1 MSSARYAIYL
11 APPADTPL
19 WMFGSRVLGYNAVT
33 GKDMAGFAPDGFDPA
48 HWRHVTER
56 PRTYGFHATLKAP
69 FSLSTNTS
77 FTTLEIELSAFS
89 RTFSPFDLGP
99 LAVRAITQGK
109 DGFVALS
116 PLRDTPELAV
126 LERRVVHDFDHFRAP
141 LTDDDLRKRDP
152 GSLTVRQRE
161 SLLSLGYPFV
171 GPDYRFHMTLS
182 GVVPNAADIAD
193 SLADAMANDIGT
205 AHLKVDA
212 LVLFKQEN
220 PAERFRVIRRFDFM
234 GVSSQLTAMARTS

>member
-1 MSSARYAIYL
+1 MSSTRYAIYL
-11 APPADTPL
+11 APPPDTPL
-19 WMFGSRVLGYNAVT
+19 WMFGSRVLGYDAV
-33 GKDMAGFAPDGFDPA
+33 GGEDIAGFAPDGFDPTR
-48 HWRHVTER
+48 WWELTER

-69 FSLSTNTS
+69 FCLSAN
-77 FTTLEIELSAFS
+77 TTLATLEAELGAFS
-89 RTFSPFDLGP
+89 RTYLPFDLGP

-126 LERRVVHDFDHFRAP
+126 LERRVVHAFDRFRAP

-161 SLLSLGYPFV
+161 SLLSLGYPYV

-205 AHLKVDA
+205 AHLRVDA
-212 LVLFKQEN
+212 LVLFQQEN
-220 PAERFRVIRRFDFM
+220 PAERFRVLRRFDLM